1 MEEGEVVAAE
11 MSHTNFVES
20 NTSTWRGSAS
30 DAKMSRGRRDTN
42 DFLSFRA
49 IPGAFFMKENA
60 LVWLSITVLLVH
72 FIF

>member
-1 MEEGEVVAAE
+1 

-20 NTSTWRGSAS
+20 NTSTGRGSTS
-30 DAKMSRGRRDTN
+30 DAKMSRGGRDTN
-42 DFLSFRA
+42 DLLSFRA
-49 IPGAFFMKENA
+49 IPGAFLMKENA